1 MNILNKLTIKHLKM
15 NKKRTTVTIIGII
28 LSTALMVGI
37 GTLMSS
43 FREYSYHEA
52 VSSYGKQHIT
62 ISNVEY
68 KNYKYIE
75 NNVYVKDSYLV
86 RDIGYSKLEKG
97 KNDYKPY
104 LFLKETNDSYFK
116 AMTLVEGTYP
126 KNSSELLI
134 SEHIIT
140 NGGVKL
146 NIGDKITLNL
156 GKRYGSPEI
165 YDEFGNTTYDE
176 RKELVQKDPYVEN
189 EILETNETREFT
201 IVGIIERPYDEPYSS
216 PGYTVLTKI
225 DENTI
230 EDSAKTDV
238 SIIYKNT
245 SKIKDKTESIY
256 EKVKSND
263 KDYSSKVDYNNA
275 LLSLY
280 GQSEYEN
287 INSTMT
293 SIMAIILG
301 LISIGCAIVIYNSF
315 AISVMERKK
324 QFGLFSSIGA
334 TKNQIRKTVFF
345 EALIVGLIGIPI
357 GIFCGIFGIWV
368 VLKITN
374 ALLAG
379 MFSYQLEMALYPL
392 FMIIPIIY
400 MIVTILI
407 SAYLPARKAS
417 KISPI
422 EAIRLNDDI
431 KIKSKKVKTNRLVRK
446 LFGIEGDLALKNIK
460 RNKKKYRITILSLFI
475 SIVLFV
481 SFSTFLEYGT
491 NSSNDFFEVRDY
503 DIVASI
509 EVEDEK
515 TTKENIE
522 KIKNIDGIDD
532 YTFTRILSSKITPS
546 ENMYTKETLEQIKKN
561 NVYYETDENLYVG
574 IIALD
579 QKSYESYIKSL
590 GLNIKDYE
598 GDEFKPIIINYAKI
612 RDYSAQSVTSFK
624 VLNLDKN
631 QKLKYTISNY
641 DSENEKQFDIEASG
655 YETTKIPK
663 YLEEYINNIGLNLI
677 VSDEIFDSINSK
689 RKEIFG
695 ETMNVTYNAYI
706 SAKDHDKVATE
717 IRKILG
723 VTIDNNAVY
732 DITEAM
738 QQEKNLV
745 TVIKIFLYGFI
756 TLVTLIG
763 VTSVFNTINT
773 SIALRRKEFA
783 VLRSIGLT
791 PKGFNK
797 MIRFESLFYGLKA
810 LLYALPVSL
819 GIVFLFHLSFGNIAS
834 YSDIMIPWTSIGI
847 AIVGVFVITF
857 VTMMYAS
864 KKIKKENILDAIRE
878 ENI

>member
-1 MNILNKLTIKHLKM
+1 
-15 NKKRTTVTIIGII
+15 
-28 LSTALMVGI
+28 
-37 GTLMSS
+37 
-43 FREYSYHEA
+43 
-52 VSSYGKQHIT
+52 
-62 ISNVEY
+62 
-68 KNYKYIE
+68 
-75 NNVYVKDSYLV
+75 
-86 RDIGYSKLEKG
+86 
-97 KNDYKPY
+97 
-104 LFLKETNDSYFK
+104 
-116 AMTLVEGTYP
+116 
-126 KNSSELLI
+126 
-134 SEHIIT
+134 
-140 NGGVKL
+140 
-146 NIGDKITLNL
+146 
-156 GKRYGSPEI
+156 
-165 YDEFGNTTYDE
+165 
-176 RKELVQKDPYVEN
+176 
-189 EILETNETREFT
+189 
-201 IVGIIERPYDEPYSS
+201 
-216 PGYTVLTKI
+216 
-225 DENTI
+225 
-230 EDSAKTDV
+230 
-238 SIIYKNT
+238 
-245 SKIKDKTESIY
+245 
-256 EKVKSND
+256 
-263 KDYSSKVDYNNA
+263 
-275 LLSLY
+275 
-280 GQSEYEN
+280 
-287 INSTMT
+287 
-293 SIMAIILG
+293 
-301 LISIGCAIVIYNSF
+301 
-315 AISVMERKK
+315 
-324 QFGLFSSIGA
+324 
-334 TKNQIRKTVFF
+334 
-345 EALIVGLIGIPI
+345 
-357 GIFCGIFGIWV
+357 
-368 VLKITN
+368 
-374 ALLAG
+374 
-379 MFSYQLEMALYPL
+379 
-392 FMIIPIIY
+392 
-400 MIVTILI
+400 
-407 SAYLPARKAS
+407 
-417 KISPI
+417 
-422 EAIRLNDDI
+422 
-431 KIKSKKVKTNRLVRK
+431 
-446 LFGIEGDLALKNIK
+446 
-460 RNKKKYRITILSLFI
+460 
-475 SIVLFV
+475 
-481 SFSTFLEYGT
+481 
-491 NSSNDFFEVRDY
+491 
-503 DIVASI
+503 
-509 EVEDEK
+509 
-515 TTKENIE
+515 
-522 KIKNIDGIDD
+522 
-532 YTFTRILSSKITPS
+532 
-546 ENMYTKETLEQIKKN
+546 MYTKETLEQIKKN
-561 NVYYETDENLYVG
+561 NVYYETNEDLYVE

-663 YLEEYINNIGLNLI
+663 YLEEYVNNIGLNLI
-677 VSDEIFDSINSK
+677 VSDEMFDNINSK
-689 RKEIFG
+689 REEIFG